1 MDSSTSAT
9 QRAFAITD
17 ILTKILSHLDNPAL
31 FATLLTCKTFFEAST
46 PILYETITIRSIRG
60 PQNPLYRYPH
70 HLKKKIIANQWTKN
84 NSVNLIKRVDLYVH
98 RQSQC
103 PYTVNNTRYNNNPL
117 YKNPL
122 PLPNLKIL
130 HLVGG
135 HQQSIPKEEEDQ
147 YCDSSTCP
155 FVLKQCMLAE
165 KVIIRHLGFRPLRK
179 MDNLQQVILK
189 IRPCQLP
196 RLLDNSFD
204 STLISALPSS
214 VKHLKIVW
222 WDEKHSFKVD
232 WLEDEPLNIRL
243 TDGVQPIIP
252 PNMR

>member
-9 QRAFAITD
+9 QRAFAVTD
-17 ILTKILSHLDNPAL
+17 ILTKILSYLDNPSL
-31 FATLLTCKTFFEAST
+31 FATLLTSKTFFEAST
-46 PILYETITIRSIRG
+46 PILYQTITIKAIRG

-70 HLKKKIIANQWTKN
+70 HLKKKIIANRWTKN
-84 NSVNLIKRVDLYVH
+84 NLVNLIKRVDLYVH

-135 HQQSIPKEEEDQ
+135 HQQSVDKEEDR
-147 YCDSSTCP
+147 YCDQSTCP
-155 FVLKQCMLAE
+155 FVLKQCMFTE
-165 KVIIRHLGFRPLRK
+165 KVIIRQLDFRPLKR
-179 MDNLQQVILK
+179 MDDLQQVILK

-196 RLLDNSFD
+196 RSIDNPFD
-204 STLISALPSS
+204 TTLISSLPSS
-214 VKHLKIVW
+214 VRHLKIVW
-222 WDEKHSFKVD
+222 WDESIHLKWIGWKIN
-232 WLEDEPLNIRL
+232 LLNIWI
-243 TDGVQPIIP
+243 TDVVR
-252 PNMR
+252 PNME